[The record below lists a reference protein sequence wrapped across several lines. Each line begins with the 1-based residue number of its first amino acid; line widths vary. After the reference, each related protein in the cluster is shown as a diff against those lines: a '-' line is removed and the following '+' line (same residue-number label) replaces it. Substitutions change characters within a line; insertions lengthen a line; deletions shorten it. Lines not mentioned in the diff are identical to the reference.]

1 MKIGMQTWGSHG
13 DVRPFLALAAGL
25 QAAGHDVTLVITSID
40 LDAYAQTGAA
50 RGIKVV
56 AVGEP
61 LIPADEAAKILHTI
75 YAIKDPMRQVGALMR
90 LLFAPVEDEMFAA
103 SRRLCEESDLLIG
116 HHILHPLQVAAQH
129 AGKPYVSVFL
139 SHVGLPTE
147 HAHPLAE
154 LGRTGNRLLWWLT
167 RVMLNR
173 ALLHYPNRL
182 RRQLGM
188 TPVRD
193 LLDDVWL
200 ATPLALVGVSPTI
213 CERRPDWPA
222 SVHVCGFLDMPNVEV
237 EGVVPAALDGFLA
250 AGTAP
255 VYMTL
260 GSWMPE
266 DLAAEAATLTLFT
279 AAARLAGCRAI
290 IQSPSAQACG
300 FASSETILYVSAAP
314 HHLIFPRCAA
324 VVHHGGAGTT
334 QSATLA
340 GKPSVVIAHLNEQE
354 HWASELRRLG
364 IAGKVLK
371 RRSVTA
377 QALAERIREVS
388 GSPEMAASAAA
399 IGAAMRKENGVA
411 AAVRLIEGLEAIWSS
426 ADRSTATRSS

>member
-1 MKIGMQTWGSHG
+1 
-13 DVRPFLALAAGL
+13 
-25 QAAGHDVTLVITSID
+25 
-40 LDAYAQTGAA
+40 
-50 RGIKVV
+50 
-56 AVGEP
+56 
-61 LIPADEAAKILHTI
+61 
-75 YAIKDPMRQVGALMR
+75 
-90 LLFAPVEDEMFAA
+90 
-103 SRRLCEESDLLIG
+103 
-116 HHILHPLQVAAQH
+116 VAADY

-139 SHVGLPTE
+139 SHVSIPTRY
-147 HAHPLAE
+147 AHPLAA
-154 LGRTGNRLLWWLT
+154 LGQTGNRALWWLT

-188 TPVRD
+188 APARD
-193 LLDDVWL
+193 LIGDVWL
-200 ATPLALVGVSPTI
+200 SPRLSLVGVSPTI

-237 EGVVPAALDGFLA
+237 EGVVPPALDDFLA
-250 AGTAP
+250 NGTPP

-266 DLAAEAATLTLFT
+266 GVAAETETLTLFT
-279 AAARLAGCRAI
+279 TAARLAGCRAI

-300 FASSETILYVSAAP
+300 FASDDAILYVAASP
-314 HHLIFPRCAA
+314 HHRIFPRCAA

-354 HWASELRRLG
+354 HWGAELRRLG
-364 IAGKVLK
+364 IAGKTLT

-377 QALAERIREVS
+377 RALAGRISEVLTTP
-388 GSPEMAASAAA
+388 GMAVRAAQT
-399 IGAAMRKENGVA
+399 GAAMRQENGVA
-411 AAVRLIEGLEAIWSS
+411 TAVKLIGAFEEGWGQ
-426 ADRSTATRSS
+426 TRRV

>member
-13 DVRPFLALAAGL
+13 DVRPFLALAEGL
-25 QAAGHDVTLVITSID
+25 QAAGHDVTLVITTID
-40 LDAYAQTGAA
+40 MDAYAQVGAA
-50 RGIKVV
+50 RGVKIE

-61 LIPADEAAKILHTI
+61 IIPADEAARILREI
-75 YAIKDPMRQVGALMR
+75 YAIKDPMRQVGTLMR
-90 LLFAPVEDEMFAA
+90 LMFAPVEDEMFAA
-103 SRRLCEESDLLIG
+103 SRRLCAENDLVIG
-116 HHILHPLQVAAQH
+116 HHILHPLQVAAEH

-139 SHVGLPTE
+139 SHVSIPTAY
-147 HAHPLAE
+147 AHPLAE

-173 ALLHYPNRL
+173 TLLHYPNQL

-188 TPVRD
+188 APARD

-200 ATPLALVGVSPTI
+200 SPRLSLVGVSPTI

-222 SVHVCGFLDMPNVEV
+222 SVQVCGFLDMPNVEV
-237 EGVVPAALDGFLA
+237 EGAVPAALDGFLA
-250 AGTAP
+250 AGAPP

-266 DLAAEAATLTLFT
+266 DMAAEAETLTLFT

-290 IQSPSAQACG
+290 IQGPSAEACG
-300 FASSETILYVSAAP
+300 FESGDEILYVSAAP

-354 HWASELRRLG
+354 HWAAELQRLG

-377 QALAERIREVS
+377 RTLADRMTEVLTTP
-388 GSPEMAASAAA
+388 GMAVKAAA
-399 IGAAMRKENGVA
+399 VGAAMRSENGVA
-411 AAVRLIEGLEAIWSS
+411 TAVKLIGAV
-426 ADRSTATRSS
+426 

>member
-25 QAAGHDVTLVITSID
+25 QAAGHDVTLVITTID
-40 LDAYAQTGAA
+40 MEAYTQVGAA
-50 RGIKVV
+50 RGVKVE

-61 LIPADEAAKILHTI
+61 IIPADEAARILREI
-75 YAIKDPMRQVGALMR
+75 YAIRDPIRQIAALMR
-90 LLFAPVEDEMFAA
+90 LMFAPVEDEMFAA
-103 SRRLCEESDLLIG
+103 SRRLCAENDLLIG

-139 SHVGLPTE
+139 SHVSIPTE
-147 HAHPLAE
+147 YAHPLAA

-167 RVMLNR
+167 NVVLNR
-173 ALLHYPNRL
+173 TLLHYPNRL
-182 RRQLGM
+182 RRELGM
-188 TPVRD
+188 APARD

-200 ATPLALVGVSPTI
+200 SPRLSLVGVSPTI

-237 EGVVPAALDGFLA
+237 EGVVPAALEGFLA
-250 AGTAP
+250 AGAPP

-266 DLAAEAATLTLFT
+266 DLAAETETLELFT
-279 AAARLAGCRAI
+279 QAARLAGCRAI
-290 IQSPSAQACG
+290 IQSPSAEACG
-300 FASSETILYVSAAP
+300 FASSIDMLYVSAAP

-334 QSATLA
+334 HSATLA

-354 HWASELRRLG
+354 HWAAELRRLG

-377 QALAERIREVS
+377 RTLADRIAEVLAA
-388 GSPEMAASAAA
+388 PRMAAKAAE
-399 IGAAMRKENGVA
+399 ISAAMRSENGVA
-411 AAVRLIEGLEAIWSS
+411 AAVKLIGALEEGGGQ
-426 ADRSTATRSS
+426 TRRV

>member
-25 QAAGHDVTLVITSID
+25 RAAGHDVTLVITTID
-40 LDAYAQTGAA
+40 MDAYAQVGAA

-61 LIPADEAAKILHTI
+61 IIPAAEAARILREI
-75 YAIKDPMRQVGALMR
+75 YAIRDPMRQVEALMR
-90 LLFAPVEDEMFAA
+90 LMFAPVEDEMFAA
-103 SRRLCEESDLLIG
+103 SRRLCEENDLLIG
-116 HHILHPLQVAAQH
+116 HHILHPLQVAAEH

-139 SHVGLPTE
+139 SHVSIPTG
-147 HAHPLAE
+147 HAHPLAK
-154 LGRTGNRLLWWLT
+154 LGLTGNRLLWWLT
-167 RVMLNR
+167 RIALNR
-173 ALLHYPNRL
+173 QLLHYPNRL
-182 RRQLGM
+182 RRLLGM
-188 TPVRD
+188 APARD
-193 LLDDVWL
+193 LIDDVWL
-200 ATPLALVGVSPTI
+200 SPRLSLVGVSPTI
-213 CERRPDWPA
+213 CEPRPDWPA

-237 EGVVPAALDGFLA
+237 EGVVPTTLEGFLA
-250 AGTAP
+250 NGAPP

-266 DLAAEAATLTLFT
+266 DVAAETETLTLFT
-279 AAARLAGCRAI
+279 QAARLAGCRAI

-300 FASSETILYVSAAP
+300 FASSADILYVTAAP

-377 QALAERIREVS
+377 RSLAERIVEVLTV
-388 GSPEMAASAAA
+388 PEMAVRAAEM
-399 IGAAMRKENGVA
+399 GAAMRQENGVA
-411 AAVRLIEGLEAIWSS
+411 TAVKLIEGL
-426 ADRSTATRSS
+426 

>member
-1 MKIGMQTWGSHG
+1 MQTWGSHG
-13 DVRPFLALAAGL
+13 DVRPFLALAEGL
-25 QAAGHDVTLVITSID
+25 QAAGHDVTLVITTID
-40 LDAYAQTGAA
+40 MDAYAQVGAA
-50 RGIKVV
+50 RGVKVV

-61 LIPADEAAKILHTI
+61 IIPADEAAKILRTI

-90 LLFAPVEDEMFAA
+90 LMFAPVEDEMFAA

-116 HHILHPLQVAAQH
+116 HHILHPLQVAAEH

-139 SHVGLPTE
+139 SHVSLPTE
-147 HAHPLAE
+147 HAHPLAK

-173 ALLHYPNRL
+173 VLLHYPNRL

-188 TPVRD
+188 PPARD

-200 ATPLALVGVSPTI
+200 ATPLALVGVSPAI

-237 EGVVPAALDGFLA
+237 EGTVPPALDEFLA
-250 AGTAP
+250 AGAPP

-266 DLAAEAATLTLFT
+266 DLAAEKETLTLFT

-290 IQSPSAQACG
+290 VQSPSAQACG
-300 FASSETILYVSAAP
+300 FASDENTLFVTAAP

-324 VVHHGGAGTT
+324 IVHHGGAGTT

-340 GKPSVVIAHLNEQE
+340 GKPSIVIAHLNEQE

-377 QALAERIREVS
+377 RMLADRIAQALAT
-388 GSPEMAASAAA
+388 PEMAVKATAV
-399 IGAAMRKENGVA
+399 GAAMRKENGVA
-411 AAVRLIEGLEAIWSS
+411 LAVRLIGALETGASQ
-426 ADRSTATRSS
+426 RR

>member
-25 QAAGHDVTLVITSID
+25 QAAGHEVTLVITTID
-40 LDAYAQTGAA
+40 MDAYAQVGAA
-50 RGIKVV
+50 RGVKVV

-61 LIPADEAAKILHTI
+61 IIPADEAARILREI
-75 YAIKDPMRQVGALMR
+75 YAVKDPMRQVAALMR
-90 LLFAPVEDEMFAA
+90 LMFAPVEDEMFAA
-103 SRRLCEESDLLIG
+103 SRRLCAENDLLIG

-139 SHVGLPTE
+139 SHVSLPTE
-147 HAHPLAE
+147 HAHPLAKF
-154 LGRTGNRLLWWLT
+154 GRPGNRLLWWLT

-188 TPVRD
+188 TPARD

-200 ATPLALVGVSPTI
+200 ATPLALIGVSPTI
-213 CERRPDWPA
+213 CEHRPDWPA

-237 EGVVPAALDGFLA
+237 EGTVPPALDGFLA
-250 AGTAP
+250 AGAPP

-266 DLAAEAATLTLFT
+266 DLAAETETLTLFT

-290 IQSPSAQACG
+290 VQSPSAQACG
-300 FASSETILYVSAAP
+300 FTSDNDILYVTAAP

-354 HWASELRRLG
+354 HWAAELRRLG

-377 QALAERIREVS
+377 RTLAERITQVLKAP
-388 GSPEMAASAAA
+388 GMAVKAAQV
-399 IGAAMRKENGVA
+399 GAAMRNENGVE
-411 AAVRLIEGLEAIWSS
+411 AAVELIGGL
-426 ADRSTATRSS
+426 

>member
-25 QAAGHDVTLVITSID
+25 QAAGHEVTLVITTID
-40 LDAYAQTGAA
+40 MDAYAQVGAA
-50 RGIKVV
+50 RGVKVV

-61 LIPADEAAKILHTI
+61 IIPADEAARVLHEI
-75 YAIKDPMRQVGALMR
+75 YAIRDPIRQFGALMR
-90 LLFAPVEDEMFAA
+90 LMFAPVEDEMFAA
-103 SRRLCEESDLLIG
+103 SRRLCAENDLVIG

-139 SHVGLPTE
+139 SHVSLPTE

-188 TPVRD
+188 APARD
-193 LLDDVWL
+193 LFADVWL
-200 ATPLALVGVSPTI
+200 SPRLSLLAVSPTI

-237 EGVVPAALDGFLA
+237 EGVVPAALEGFLA
-250 AGTAP
+250 SGTPP

-260 GSWMPE
+260 GSWMPQ
-266 DLAAEAATLTLFT
+266 DAAAEAETLTLFT
-279 AAARLAGCRAI
+279 AAVRLAGCRAI
-290 IQSPSAQACG
+290 VQGPSAAACG
-300 FASSETILYVSAAP
+300 FASSDDILYVSAAP

-354 HWASELRRLG
+354 HWAAELRRLG

-377 QALAERIREVS
+377 RALADRIREVS
-388 GSPEMAASAAA
+388 GSPEIAARAAN
-399 IGAAMRKENGVA
+399 IGAAMREEHGVA
-411 AAVRLIEGLEAIWSS
+411 VAVRLIEALGTSPS
-426 ADRSTATRSS
+426 TADRRAATRTS